1 MRRVLTVALAAI
13 VLVVAAG
20 FAAAAPGDPP
30 TPTAT
35 SSGQAALVSVPG
47 QPGGATAAVSAPPT
61 GAGGG
66 SFAFPED
73 GSVLRV
79 GSSNV
84 TVTAQPGV
92 SSSAQAVVGALAV
105 TIFGGEIT
113 VESLEVRAGAA
124 AGAGAATTDASSA
137 TISGLV
143 VLGQPIA
150 VTATTQVPLADW
162 GALDVV
168 VKTSVVESVPKGS
181 RSAESTMTGLRVRL
195 LAEHEGLPAG
205 SEIVVGR
212 GYARAAAEAAPD
224 VKPIVPVGPSGPAGP
239 AAPASK
245 PLPGAPKEPGR
256 SVPGGAPGQLVRPA
270 PRLETRASLGGYV
283 FPVYG
288 TAAFGDTFGASRP
301 NVSGGWHHGEDIV
314 APLGTP
320 LLAVTDGTLFSV
332 GWNDI
337 GGWRLW
343 LRDAAG
349 NEFYYAH
356 LSAYSSLA
364 RNGQRVKAG
373 DVIGFLG
380 KSGDAESSI
389 PHLHFEIHPA
399 DLLALGYDG
408 VVAPYPF
415 LVAWRRAE
423 DVSFTDGRR
432 YLPDGSL
439 GPGAAPKVG
448 AMLLEARDI
457 SRTSGLV
464 PGALERALAARGDG
478 ARPGSTP

>member
-1 MRRVLTVALAAI
+1 MLAAIAVVALAGI
-13 VLVVAAG
+13 
-20 FAAAAPGDPP
+20 AAAATGDPP
-30 TPTAT
+30 APSANA
-35 SSGQAALVSVPG
+35 SGQAALVSVPG
-47 QPGGATAAVSAPPT
+47 QPGGATPSVSAPPN
-61 GAGGG
+61 GEGGG
-66 SFAFPED
+66 GFAYPDD
-73 GSVLRV
+73 GSVVRV
-79 GSSNV
+79 GSSTV

-92 SSSAQAVVGALAV
+92 SSSAQAVVGTLGV
-105 TIFGGEIT
+105 SLFGGEVT
-113 VESLEVRAGAA
+113 VESIEVRAGAA
-124 AGAGAATTDASSA
+124 AGPGGSTTDASSA
-137 TISGLV
+137 SITGLV
-143 VLGQPIA
+143 VLGQPVS
-150 VTATTQVPLADW
+150 VTAPTQLPLAGW
-162 GALDVV
+162 GTLDLLSNV
-168 VKTSVVESVPKGS
+168 SAVESPKAGS
-181 RSAESTMTGLRVRL
+181 GSAESTVTALRVRL
-195 LAEHEGLPAG
+195 LAEHLGLPAG
-205 SEIVVGR
+205 SEILIGR
-212 GYARAAAEAAPD
+212 GFARAEAEVQPGVQPVAPGS
-224 VKPIVPVGPSGPAGP
+224 PTSPTAPPGPGSRPTPTGPA
-239 AAPASK
+239 
-245 PLPGAPKEPGR
+245 PGAPREPGR
-256 SVPGGAPGQLVRPA
+256 SLPGGAPGQLVKPA
-270 PRLETRASLGGYV
+270 PRLETRATLGGYV

-320 LLAVTDGTLFSV
+320 LIAVTDGTLFSV

-380 KSGDAESSI
+380 KSGDAERSI

-423 DVSFTDGRR
+423 DVSFADGRR

-439 GPGAAPKVG
+439 GSASGPRVG
-448 AMLLEARDI
+448 AVLLEATDI
-457 SRTSGLV
+457 SGTSGLV
-464 PGALERALAARGDG
+464 PGALERALAAKRS
-478 ARPGSTP
+478 ARSG